1 MDEAE
6 RIVDEALKRAR
17 EAKGKK
23 TNEKPA
29 QQGKQGNGQG
39 RKSILIIDAGELPG
53 VADKLR
59 DILSESGILFD
70 RGVPVRVVIPP
81 DGGLPVAATLTTHSV
96 VRMAHQF
103 CRPIKD
109 D

>member
-1 MDEAE
+1 
-6 RIVDEALKRAR
+6 
-17 EAKGKK
+17 
-23 TNEKPA
+23 
-29 QQGKQGNGQG
+29 G

-109 D
+109 DGKNVTLPDRGPICIWICTATGGCQGWLG